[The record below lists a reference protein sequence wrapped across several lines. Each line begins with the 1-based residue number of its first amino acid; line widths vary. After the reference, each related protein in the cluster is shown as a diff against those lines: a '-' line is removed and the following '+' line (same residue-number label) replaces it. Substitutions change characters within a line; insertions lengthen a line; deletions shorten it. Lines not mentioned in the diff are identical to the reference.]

1 MITVKKQKL
10 KGIVIKQETYKED
23 SSKITLFTEDGLYNF
38 IAKGTKK
45 IESKLRPLCQILT
58 EVELI
63 TTDDRIIN
71 TITEGVVIENY
82 TVIKEDMK
90 TPLSLK

>member
-45 IESKLRPLCQILT
+45 IESKLRPQEKSGTTANRGSFPLT
-58 EVELI
+58 THI
-63 TTDDRIIN
+63 
-71 TITEGVVIENY
+71 
-82 TVIKEDMK
+82 
-90 TPLSLK
+90 